1 MTDAER
7 LRERVDAIFWNE
19 TGEHDEW
26 DPRDLLAAIVDEAG
40 GPGRVQEWIDALPVP
55 TMPEVD
61 EVRTFLRT
69 LLEVRT
75 FLRTLLEASR

>member
-7 LRERVDAIFWNE
+7 LKERVRRAMVCNDNNPPS
-19 TGEHDEW
+19 GV
-26 DPRDLLAAIVDEAG
+26 LAAIVDEAG

-61 EVRTFLRT
+61 EVRTFLRN
-69 LLEVRT
+69 
-75 FLRTLLEASR
+75 LLEASR

>member
-7 LRERVDAIFWNE
+7 LRERVRRAMVCNDNNPS
-19 TGEHDEW
+19 GV
-26 DPRDLLAAIVDEAG
+26 LAAIVDEAG